1 MSGVTTISGVRGSPL
16 GGIPGLLKYVV
27 SSLSEKISPMPAI
40 LPVVGDI
47 ERSMLTAAAVVQ
59 FGAPFSHNKETSSS
73 VGPMPVG
80 LDGASE
86 RGRHPALSRMVAGE
100 VVTGSPGEFEI
111 PR

>member
-1 MSGVTTISGVRGSPL
+1 MFGVTTISGVRGSPL

-27 SSLSEKISPMPAI
+27 SSRSEKISPMPAT
-40 LPVVGDI
+40 LFVVGEV
-47 ERSMLTAAAVVQ
+47 ERSKLTASAVVQ
-59 FGAPFSHNKETSSS
+59 WLLSHSSETSSS

-86 RGRHPALSRMVAGE
+86 IGKHPALSRIVAGE
-100 VVTGSPGEFEI
+100 VVTGSAGKFAM